1 MTSDFLKTGR
11 RKMCPTFGGE
21 KGRREYRAKIILKG
35 RQGENAKTTSVATE
49 NEARRNGRRVISILF
64 HLIYSLSITSINCL
78 SKNKSKKKGVASMSV
93 YIH

>member
-1 MTSDFLKTGR
+1 
-11 RKMCPTFGGE
+11 MCPTFGGE

-49 NEARRNGRRVISILF
+49 KRGEEKWEEVILFLF
-64 HLIYSLSITSINCL
+64 HLIYSLSITSMNCS
-78 SKNKSKKKGVASMSV
+78 SKNKSKKKGVVSMSV